1 MDWNSTLIPFNGFRV
16 KVSIQCCAFNL
27 CVLDFSR
34 AHQLFF
40 CYWDVHFFMC
50 VKFMNNG
57 FPNCIQFRWKWTM
70 AAYNLLVGHCL
81 QPGDDTLCAE
91 RTYYFLIC
99 YSIISY
105 FHCVIILQK
114 MSPVAS
120 IRQFWFFVSFFFY
133 SDEFYIFCGFS
144 LKFNTEMGNFDG
156 TQPLVCHIFV
166 LNLHRFHIL
175 RVLQRVMISDMSFWL
190 TFSSSTE

>member
-40 CYWDVHFFMC
+40 CCWDVHFFMC

-105 FHCVIILQK
+105 FHCVIILHK

-120 IRQFWFFVSFFFY
+120 IRQFLFFVSVFFLFGWILY
-133 SDEFYIFCGFS
+133 FLWIFIEIQYRDGQ
-144 LKFNTEMGNFDG
+144 LWRNTAIGLPYF
-156 TQPLVCHIFV
+156 CA
-166 LNLHRFHIL
+166 
-175 RVLQRVMISDMSFWL
+175 
-190 TFSSSTE
+190 